1 MTVISAHAEGPGGA
15 PAARPQGPGSAT
27 AGAAPAR
34 ARLGLASWSGRS
46 HGFDIE
52 RFIKERQPRWVVLE
66 RLLDD
71 FNEQASEDL
80 GRQGV
85 LELVRLYRIACSD
98 LNQARS
104 YTGNPELIGRLNHL
118 VGRAYRTVYQAA
130 PGLAG
135 RGSIRHFLLVS
146 VPEAFRAE
154 ARQVLTAS
162 CIFLVG
168 ALIGLA
174 AVLSDPANGEVLIPA
189 EFFTE
194 RPSERVQ
201 RIEQDPER
209 IESMNDAAAFGSMLY
224 THNMQVAFLAFSAG
238 ALTLA
243 GGWLLLL
250 YNGLILG
257 AVGGMYS
264 IDGVGTFFL
273 AWVGPHGALE
283 LPAIIFA
290 SAAGLRLGRALL
302 TPGEFGRAEAVRA
315 VFPTVYRM
323 MVTTALVLIGAGII
337 EGSFSQF
344 SAKVVPYGVKIAI
357 AGALFMS
364 LCSWLFWRRRLRS
377 AP

>member
-1 MTVISAHAEGPGGA
+1 MSASDTHAEHA
-15 PAARPQGPGSAT
+15 GSALP
-27 AGAAPAR
+27 AQPAGRGAEAVGAA
-34 ARLGLASWSGRS
+34 SGRPRGGQAGRRS
-46 HGFDIE
+46 GSRGFDLE
-52 RFIKERQPRWVVLE
+52 RFIAERQARWTVLE
-66 RLLDD
+66 RLLGE
-71 FNEQASEDL
+71 FEEQAGEEP
-80 GRQGV
+80 GRQDV
-85 LELVRLYRIACSD
+85 LDLVRLYRIACSD

-104 YTGNPELIGRLNHL
+104 YTANPELIGRLNQL

-130 PGLAG
+130 PAPAA
-135 RGSIRHFLLVS
+135 RGSLRHFLLVL
-146 VPEAFRAE
+146 VPEAFRSE
-154 ARQVLTAS
+154 ARQVLAAS
-162 CIFLVG
+162 AIFLVG
-168 ALIGLA
+168 ALVGLA
-174 AVLSDPANGEVLIPA
+174 AVLSDPANGEAFIPGQ
-189 EFFTE
+189 FFTE

-209 IESMNDAAAFGSMLY
+209 IESMDDAAAFGSMLY

-243 GGWLLLL
+243 GGWLLLF

-257 AVGGMYS
+257 AVGGMYC

-302 TPGEFGRAEAVRA
+302 TPGEFGRSEALRA
-315 VFPTVYRM
+315 AFPIVYRM
-323 MVTTALVLIGAGII
+323 MVTTALVLVGAGII

-344 SAKVVPYGVKIAI
+344 SSKVVPYEVKIAV
-357 AGALFMS
+357 ACVLFLAL
-364 LCSWLFWRRRLRS
+364 CCWLFWPRRRLG